1 MKLCPQCGATEDQ
14 GFLPGDTVD
23 NGVGMQKCG
32 PDGCQRCG
40 WIETQTFG
48 DIFDEKGETE

>member
-40 WIETQTFG
+40 FETQTFG